1 MIALRRRQPLICQEL
16 VELVTDY
23 LEGTLSRRDRARFE
37 THLAGCPH
45 CTIYVEQFR
54 ETLRIT
60 GTLRES
66 DVSPEAAA
74 ALLEQ
79 FAAWKRDSS
88 A

>member
-1 MIALRRRQPLICQEL
+1 MITLRPRKPLVCREL

-23 LEGTLSRRDRARFE
+23 LEGSLSRRDRARFE
-37 THLAGCPH
+37 AHLADCPH
-45 CTIYVEQFR
+45 CTEYLAQFR
-54 ETLRIT
+54 ETLRLT

-66 DVSPEAAA
+66 DISPEAEQ

-79 FAAWKRDSS
+79 FTNWKNER